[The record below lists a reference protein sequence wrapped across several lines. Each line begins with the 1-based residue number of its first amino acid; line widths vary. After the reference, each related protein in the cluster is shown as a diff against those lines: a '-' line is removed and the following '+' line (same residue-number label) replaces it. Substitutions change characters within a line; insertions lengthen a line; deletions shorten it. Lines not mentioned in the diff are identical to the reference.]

1 MSVKRERDDI
11 RSALKDAPHRRPQKI
26 GPMARKGAIEQPG
39 TVVDDLPREM
49 YVVRLD
55 GSNHRVTAHLSA
67 DENRNFIRIL
77 KGDRVMVRL
86 SFWDKSRGCVMEK
99 L

>member
-1 MSVKRERDDI
+1 
-11 RSALKDAPHRRPQKI
+11 
-26 GPMARKGAIEQPG
+26 
-39 TVVDDLPREM
+39 
-49 YVVRLD
+49 VRLD

-67 DENRNFIRIL
+67 DENRNFLRIL